1 MRTLLFCF
9 LAYVGLISQ
18 ANAIL
23 TIDITGGT
31 EKGGQPIAIVPFSN
45 TQAPENISD
54 IVSNDLYRS
63 GHFKL
68 IPPEHFPEKNAKS
81 NQVNYSLW
89 QASGIPHIVVGNISA
104 NANNSYTIQFELIDV
119 LKRKPI
125 LGLRYTAN
133 NNNLRQ
139 VAHLIS
145 DQIYKK
151 LTGKRS
157 VFSTLIIYITH
168 KNNEYRLYISDADG
182 ANPRPMF
189 KSPDPVFSPSWSPDG
204 KRIAY
209 VAYQD
214 TGRNKRMAINIQEVS
229 TAQITTVSAEKGLN
243 SSPAW
248 SPDGRRLALTLSKD
262 GNAEI
267 YILDLQTSRLTR
279 LTKNP
284 AIDTE
289 ADWSKDGKYIAF
301 TSDRGGKPQIYRIP
315 VTGGKAKRLTYQG
328 NYNTRPRFSPVDAN
342 QLAMLHND
350 GKGFKIAVLN
360 LKTKKLK
367 ILTKTTLD
375 ESPTFAP
382 NGSMILYTTGS
393 ELSAVSINGR
403 ANQRLVEAFGKQ
415 VQEPAWSPFLNR
427 LK

>member
-1 MRTLLFCF
+1 MRTLLFCL
-9 LAYVGLISQ
+9 LAYIGLISQ
-18 ANAIL
+18 AYAIL

-31 EKGGQPIAIVPFSN
+31 EEGGQPIAIVPFSN
-45 TQAPENISD
+45 TIAPENISD

-63 GHFKL
+63 GRFKL
-68 IPPEHFPEKNAKS
+68 MPPENLPEKAAKS
-81 NQVNYSLW
+81 NQINYSLW
-89 QASGIPHIVVGNISA
+89 QASGMPHIVVGNISA
-104 NANNSYTIQFELIDV
+104 NANNSYTVQFELIDV
-119 LKRKPI
+119 LKREPI

-145 DQIYKK
+145 DDIYKA
-151 LTGKRS
+151 LTGKRG
-157 VFSTLIIYITH
+157 VFSTLLIYITL
-168 KNNEYRLYISDADG
+168 KDNKYNLYIADADG
-182 ANPRPMF
+182 ANPRRMF
-189 KSPDPVFSPSWSPDG
+189 SSTDPVFSPSWSPNG
-204 KRIAY
+204 QRIAY

-214 TGRNKRMAINIQEVS
+214 TGRNKRMAVKIQEVS
-229 TAQITTVSAEKGLN
+229 TGRISTVSAERGLN

-248 SPDGRRLALTLSKD
+248 SPDGKRLALTLSKD

-267 YILDLQTSRLTR
+267 YILDLQTRALTR

-289 ADWSKDGKYIAF
+289 AEWSPDGKSIAF

-315 VTGGKAKRLTYQG
+315 VAGGKAQRLTYKG

-342 QLAMLHND
+342 KLAMLHND

-375 ESPTFAP
+375 ESPTFSP
-382 NGSMILYTTGS
+382 NGTMILYTSGS

-415 VQEPAWSPFLNR
+415 VQEPAWSPFINR
-427 LK
+427 LQ

>member
-1 MRTLLFCF
+1 MRTLLFCL

-18 ANAIL
+18 ANAI

-31 EKGGQPIAIVPFSN
+31 EQGGEPIAIVPFSS
-45 TQAPENISD
+45 TKAPENISD

-68 IPPEHFPEKNAKS
+68 IPPEHLPAKPAES

-89 QASGIPHIVVGNISA
+89 QAEGIPHIVVGSVSPNG
-104 NANNSYTIQFELIDV
+104 NGYTVEFELIDV
-119 LKRKPI
+119 PKRKSI

-133 NNNLRQ
+133 NKNLRQ

-145 DQIYKK
+145 DKIYKK
-151 LTGKRS
+151 LTGKRGI
-157 VFSTLIIYITH
+157 FSTLIIYITH
-168 KNNEYRLYISDADG
+168 KDNKYRLYIADADG
-182 ANPRPMF
+182 ANPRRMF
-189 KSPDPVFSPSWSPDG
+189 TSTDPVFSPSWSPNG

-229 TAQITTVSAEKGLN
+229 TGRITTVSAEKGLN

-248 SPDGRRLALTLSKD
+248 SPNGKRLALTLSKD

-267 YILDLQTSRLTR
+267 YILDLQTRRLTR
-279 LTKNP
+279 LTNNP

-328 NYNTRPRFSPVDAN
+328 NYNTRARFSPVDAN
-342 QLAMLHND
+342 QLALLHNN
-350 GKGFKIAVLN
+350 GKGYKIAILN

-415 VQEPAWSPFLNR
+415 VQEPAWSPFLEYTT
-427 LK
+427 K